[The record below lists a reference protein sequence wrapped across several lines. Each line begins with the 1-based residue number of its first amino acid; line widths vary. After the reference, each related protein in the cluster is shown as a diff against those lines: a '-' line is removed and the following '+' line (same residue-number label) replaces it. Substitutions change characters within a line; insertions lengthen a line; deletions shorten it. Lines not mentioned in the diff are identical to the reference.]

1 MDYYQRCE
9 WVFQQRGISSTQKFV
24 LLVLA
29 KRASNELRE
38 GYPSIPSICDD
49 TGLDKKTVIK
59 ALKELCDQGFITD
72 TGRRSGLTKQ
82 VVVYKING
90 LSQMEQKNDTKNGT
104 VPKTEQ
110 FHFSSETDPN
120 FPGNSSVFP
129 QKQTQKRVT
138 ELKKELKKNIKGTL
152 CASTGFSEFYS
163 AYPNKKNRK
172 KAEAA
177 WKKINPDETLQAEI
191 MAGLER
197 AKQSRDWQKD
207 GGQYIPHP
215 TTWLNGSRWEDEIEP
230 EPLKEF
236 KQKHKEPFLGIR
248 GLI

>member
-9 WVFQQRGISSTQKFV
+9 WVFQQWGISSAQKFV

-29 KRASNELRE
+29 KRAKNEQGE
-38 GYPSIPSICDD
+38 SYPSIPSICND
-49 TGLDKKTVIK
+49 TSLDKKTVIK

-72 TGRRSGLTKQ
+72 TGNRSGLTKQ
-82 VVVYKING
+82 VVVYKVNG
-90 LSQMEQKNDTKNGT
+90 LSQMDQKNDTQNGT

-110 FHFSSETDPN
+110 FHFSPETDPN

-129 QKQTQKRVT
+129 LKQTQKRVT
-138 ELKKELKKNIKGTL
+138 ELKKELKKNIKGTV
-152 CASTGFSEFYS
+152 CASAGFSEFYS
-163 AYPNKKNRK
+163 AYPNKKGRQ

-177 WKKINPDETLQAEI
+177 WKKINPDKTLQAEI

-215 TTWLNGSRWEDEIEP
+215 ATWLNGRRWEDDVESAALPKKPVES
-230 EPLKEF
+230 
-236 KQKHKEPFLGIR
+236 FLGLG